1 MTAQQFANPP
11 ANPIASPHPGQD
23 AGQSAGRFGSGQS
36 VRRIEDPSLITG
48 QGQFTDDVALPGQT
62 HLVFL
67 RSPYAHARILSID
80 TAPALS
86 LPGVLAVYTGAELVA
101 AGVKAMPAPSGFPQP
116 DGRPGTSAPRRALA
130 HERVRFVGETVAA
143 VVAESIDQ
151 ARAAAEA
158 IGVDYEELPAVVN
171 VFAAMRPGAPQLCDD
186 ATANIAAAMRHGD
199 AAATAAAFAAAAHTV
214 TVDVDNQRL
223 APSPIEPRCVNAALN
238 ADDGR
243 LVVRLSSQ
251 MPTGVRGGLVDV
263 LPGLTV
269 AQVRVLVGDVGG
281 GFGMKTGIYPEDIV
295 VAYAA
300 MQLKRPVKWRADRI
314 EEFLGAVHG
323 RDVISRAEL
332 ALDAGGRV
340 LALRVRGFANVGG
353 YATGTGVAIQ
363 CLIGP
368 WVSTSIYD
376 IPTVD
381 LHFSAVMTNTT
392 PTGAYRGAGR
402 PEAIYLTERLMDA
415 AARKLGLDPA
425 ELRRRNM
432 IRPDQMPYKN
442 PMGQRYDSGKFEQI
456 LDQGLALADWS
467 GFAARRASS
476 EAQGKLRG
484 RGIATFLEWTGG
496 NVMEER
502 VTVTVTADGFVELG
516 SATQAMG
523 QGIATSYAQLA
534 VDVFGV
540 PIDRIRVL
548 QGDTDRA
555 TGFGSAGS
563 RSLFTGGSAVDV
575 ASRRTVD
582 EAKALAADAL
592 EAPATDIEY
601 QDGRFNVAGTD
612 LGIGLFEL
620 AARQPERRLFVD
632 STSSAGGPTWP
643 NGCHVCEV
651 ELDPATGEVAVVAYA
666 SVNDIGRVVSPT
678 IVRGQ
683 VEGGAVQ
690 GLGQALCERVAYD
703 NETGQLQSA
712 SFMDYALPH
721 ADGFLGFKT
730 EFDTSV
736 PCTTNPLGVKGV
748 GELGTIGATPAVV
761 NAVIDAL
768 DHAGL
773 GAAAEGIQM
782 PVTAERV
789 WRALNLKQIEASPY
803 LAG

>member
-1 MTAQQFANPP
+1 MNAPLE
-11 ANPIASPHPGQD
+11 
-23 AGQSAGRFGSGQS
+23 AGRFGSGQS
-36 VRRIEDPSLITG
+36 VRRIEDPALIRGLG
-48 QGQFTDDVALPGQT
+48 QYTDDISLPGQT
-62 HLVFL
+62 FLVFL
-67 RSPYAHARILSID
+67 RSPYAHANITSID
-80 TAPALS
+80 TAAAKTM
-86 LPGVLAVYTGAELVA
+86 PGVLAVYTGADLVA
-101 AGVKAMPAPSGFPQP
+101 AGVKAMPAPSGFPRP
-116 DGRPGTSAPRRALA
+116 DGKPGVSAPRRALA
-130 HERVRFVGETVAA
+130 HGRVRFVGEAVVA
-143 VVAESIDQ
+143 VVAESLDQ

-158 IGVDYEELPAVVN
+158 VEVDYQELPAVVN
-171 VFAAMRPGAPQLCDD
+171 AFAAMRPGAPQLCDEAPD
-186 ATANIAAAMRHGD
+186 NIAAAMRHGD
-199 AAATAAAFAAAAHTV
+199 AAATEAAFASAAHRV
-214 TVDVDNQRL
+214 SVDVDNQRL
-223 APSPIEPRCVNAALN
+223 APSPIEPRCINAAVGAVGS
-238 ADDGR
+238 ADAGR

-251 MPTGVRGGLVDV
+251 MPTAVRGGLVDAI
-263 LPGLTV
+263 PGLS
-269 AQVRVLVGDVGG
+269 AESVRVLVGDVGG
-281 GFGMKTGIYPEDIV
+281 GFGMKTGIYPEDIAV
-295 VAYAA
+295 GFAA
-300 MQLKRPVKWRADRI
+300 LQLKRPVKWRADRL
-314 EEFLGAVHG
+314 EEFLAAVHG

-332 ALDAGGRV
+332 ALDAKGKV
-340 LALRVRGFANVGG
+340 LALRVRGIANVGG

-363 CLIGP
+363 VLIGP

-376 IPTVD
+376 IPVID

-415 AARKLGLDPA
+415 ASRKLGLDPA

-442 PMGQRYDSGKFEQI
+442 PMGQTYDSGAFEQI

-467 GFAARRASS
+467 GFAARRAQS
-476 EAQGKLRG
+476 EARGKLRG

-502 VTVTVTADGFVELG
+502 VTVNVTADGFIELG
-516 SATQAMG
+516 SATQGMG

-540 PIDRIRVL
+540 SIDRIRVL
-548 QGDTDRA
+548 QGDTDRLN
-555 TGFGSAGS
+555 GFGSAGS
-563 RSLFTGGSAVDV
+563 RSLFTGGSSVDV

-582 EAKALAADAL
+582 EAKNLAAEAL
-592 EAPATDIEY
+592 EAPAADIEY
-601 QDGRFNVAGTD
+601 REGRFKVAGTD

-620 AARQPERRLFVD
+620 AARQPEARIHVD

-651 ELDPATGEVAVVAYA
+651 ELDRATGEVAVVAYA

-683 VEGGAVQ
+683 VDGGAVQ
-690 GLGQALCERVAYD
+690 GIGQALCERVAYD
-703 NETGQLQSA
+703 AETGQLQSA
-712 SFMDYALPH
+712 SFMDYAMPNV
-721 ADGFLGFKT
+721 DGFLGFKT
-730 EFDTSV
+730 AFDTSV
-736 PCTTNPLGVKGV
+736 PCKTNRLGVKGV

-773 GAAAEGIQM
+773 GAAAEAIQM

-789 WRALNLKQIEASPY
+789 WRALNLKTFDPSPFK
-803 LAG
+803 L